1 MKRYIRANIPTDVPY
16 ITVDIDVI
24 YEAVSSSVAAAF
36 SNIRPVY
43 DENDEIDEQAL
54 ADYDNFVEEVI
65 GEMEYHD
72 FKLLRAS
79 ESKSSATSRYYTFAN
94 EHQVEAKDIKYIVF
108 LRISEHHEMLDED
121 QKAWVREQRKKD
133 LEKFKQP
140 KSKKKQK
147 FKLKE
152 ILVNNETYTSYD
164 EALEEAVR
172 RIVEWENS
180 VK

>member
-1 MKRYIRANIPTDVPY
+1 
-16 ITVDIDVI
+16 
-24 YEAVSSSVAAAF
+24 
-36 SNIRPVY
+36 
-43 DENDEIDEQAL
+43 
-54 ADYDNFVEEVI
+54 
-65 GEMEYHD
+65 
-72 FKLLRAS
+72 
-79 ESKSSATSRYYTFAN
+79 
-94 EHQVEAKDIKYIVF
+94 
-108 LRISEHHEMLDED
+108 MLDED

-140 KSKKKQK
+140 KTKKKQK

>member
-1 MKRYIRANIPTDVPY
+1 MKRYIRASIPTDVPY

-24 YEAVSSSVAAAF
+24 YEAVSGSVAAAF

-43 DENDEIDEQAL
+43 DGNGEIDEQAL

-79 ESKSSATSRYYTFAN
+79 ESKSSVTSRYYTFAN
-94 EHQVEAKDIKYIVF
+94 EQQVEAKDIKYIVF
-108 LRISEHHEMLDED
+108 LRISEHHAMLDED
-121 QKAWVREQRKKD
+121 QKAWVREQRQKD
-133 LEKFKQP
+133 LEKFKMP
-140 KSKKKQK
+140 KTKKKQR

-152 ILVNNETYTSYD
+152 ILVNNEVNSSYD
-164 EALEEAVR
+164 EALEETIK
-172 RIVEWENS
+172 RIIDWENS